1 MGFRNT
7 GRTTIGPISVNY
19 AASGRPSSVSIGLG
33 PARFRLWSQRGD
45 SAGLSSLDLPGPWS
59 YRPSRRSSH
68 HQP

>member
-33 PARFRLWSQRGD
+33 PAP
-45 SAGLSSLDLPGPWS
+45 LPPVVAA
-59 YRPSRRSSH
+59 R
-68 HQP
+68 